1 MYRGKKMNL
10 KDKGCAGR
18 TIGRGRIEKY
28 MEFMNIND
36 KRTYIPEAGG
46 KAGYHMKDYRDI
58 EERLSEGRNDYQH
71 IPVPDEMRA
80 KVEAGIMRAEAEKEG
95 QAMKGREEEREKER
109 VKERKKE
116 MEKRQEVSRM
126 GRGRKDMDRN
136 KKNKKKTLR
145 FRIAAAAAAAA
156 ILIILPNTGAGAAY
170 AMGSIPVVGK
180 LFQAVTFRDY
190 RYESERFDANVE
202 VPQIVVDDMAGEGEK
217 TPEQDKEKDSAAGQN
232 KGEISSE
239 LQGTLDQINFDIEE
253 VTNQLIEEFQA
264 SADLGESYGSLE
276 IHHETVTNNDRYFT
290 LKLSMYRGA
299 GSGYEFYKFYTIDK
313 RTGKQVQLGDLFQE
327 GSDYNERLS
336 ENIKDQMRS
345 DMAEDENKIYWVDYE
360 DVPEW
365 NFERLK
371 EDQNFYFDEAGNIVI
386 SFDEYEVA
394 PGYMGALEFT
404 VEREVF
410 EDILNTGES

>member
-1 MYRGKKMNL
+1 
-10 KDKGCAGR
+10 
-18 TIGRGRIEKY
+18 
-28 MEFMNIND
+28 
-36 KRTYIPEAGG
+36 
-46 KAGYHMKDYRDI
+46 
-58 EERLSEGRNDYQH
+58 
-71 IPVPDEMRA
+71 
-80 KVEAGIMRAEAEKEG
+80 
-95 QAMKGREEEREKER
+95 MKGREEEREKER
-109 VKERKKE
+109 EAE
-116 MEKRQEVSRM
+116 MEKSREESRLEKDL
-126 GRGRKDMDRN
+126 GGSRKNMKR
-136 KKNKKKTLR
+136 NKKKTVG
-145 FRIAAAAAAAA
+145 FRIAAAVAAAAA
-156 ILIILPNTGAGAAY
+156 VLVILPNTGASVAY

-190 RYESERFDANVE
+190 QYESDRFDANVE

-217 TPEQDKEKDSAAGQN
+217 TPEQDSAAGQS
-232 KGEISSE
+232 KGEISDE

-299 GSGYEFYKFYTIDK
+299 GSGFESYKFYTIDK
-313 RTGKQVQLGDLFQE
+313 RTGKQVQLGDLFRE
-327 GSDYNERLS
+327 GSGYNERLS

-345 DMAEDENKIYWVDYE
+345 EMAEDENKFYWVDYE

-365 NFERLK
+365 NFEKLK

>member
-18 TIGRGRIEKY
+18 TIGRGRFEKY
-28 MEFMNIND
+28 MEFMNING
-36 KRTYIPEAGG
+36 KWTYIPEAGG
-46 KAGYHMKDYRDI
+46 KAGYHMRDYRDI
-58 EERLSEGRNDYQH
+58 EERLSEGRNDYQQ

-80 KVEAGIMRAEAEKEG
+80 KVEAGIMRARAEKEG

-109 VKERKKE
+109 EAE
-116 MEKRQEVSRM
+116 MEKSREESRLEKDL
-126 GRGRKDMDRN
+126 GGSRKNMKR
-136 KKNKKKTLR
+136 NKKKTVG
-145 FRIAAAAAAAA
+145 FRIAAAVAAAAA
-156 ILIILPNTGAGAAY
+156 VLVILPNTGASVAY

-190 RYESERFDANVE
+190 QYESDRFDANVE

-217 TPEQDKEKDSAAGQN
+217 TPEQDSAAGQS
-232 KGEISSE
+232 KGEISDE

-290 LKLSMYRGA
+290 LKLSMYQGA
-299 GSGYEFYKFYTIDK
+299 GSGFESYKFYTIDK
-313 RTGKQVQLGDLFQE
+313 KTGKQVQLGDLFKE
-327 GSDYNERLS
+327 GSDYNERLI

-345 DMAEDENKIYWVDYE
+345 DMAEDENKIYWVDQE

-410 EDILNTGES
+410 EDILK

>member
-10 KDKGCAGR
+10 KDKDCTSR
-18 TIGRGRIEKY
+18 TIGRGRFEKD

-46 KAGYHMKDYRDI
+46 KAGYHMRDYRDI
-58 EERLSEGRNDYQH
+58 EERLSEGRNDYQQ

-80 KVEAGIMRAEAEKEG
+80 KVEAGIMRARAEKEG
-95 QAMKGREEEREKER
+95 QAMKGREEKGEKE
-109 VKERKKE
+109 KETE
-116 MEKRQEVSRM
+116 MEKCQEESRLEKDL
-126 GRGRKDMDRN
+126 GGSRKNMKR
-136 KKNKKKTLR
+136 NKKKTVK

-156 ILIILPNTGAGAAY
+156 AVLIILPNTGASVAH

-190 RYESERFDANVE
+190 QYESDRFDANVE

-217 TPEQDKEKDSAAGQN
+217 TPEQDQEKDSAAGQS
-232 KGEISSE
+232 KGEISDE

-290 LKLSMYRGA
+290 LKLSMYQGA
-299 GSGYEFYKFYTIDK
+299 GSGFESYKFYTIDK
-313 RTGKQVQLGDLFQE
+313 RTGKQVQLGDLFKE

-360 DVPEW
+360 DVSEW